1 MFGGIVGGES
11 AYVKGAYV
19 TVIDVRFAD
28 IVLCAFLVVSLP
40 TGDRSRRRSWS

>member
-19 TVIDVRFAD
+19 TVIDVRY
-28 IVLCAFLVVSLP
+28 
-40 TGDRSRRRSWS
+40 RSVCFPCGVIAYWRSE